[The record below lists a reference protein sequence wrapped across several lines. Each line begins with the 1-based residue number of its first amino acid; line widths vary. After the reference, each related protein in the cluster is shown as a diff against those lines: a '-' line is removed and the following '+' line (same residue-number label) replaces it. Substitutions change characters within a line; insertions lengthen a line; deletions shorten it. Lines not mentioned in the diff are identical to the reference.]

1 MGVGMICTLF
11 EGVGSDGCM
20 HVGMDVGERQDV
32 VVSVEE

>member
-1 MGVGMICTLF
+1 MWF

-32 VVSVEE
+32 VVSAKE